1 MASLVS
7 AGTWERWS
15 ALMSA
20 RCPPRH
26 PPQQHPGP
34 RGEHHGGQHGSARSG
49 PRTNPQRLGQGLPAP
64 RWARQWPTLKRGSG
78 PAPPRQWG
86 KSVQTANPGLATTV
100 MTPLGAARHD
110 EGVST
115 APWTVA
121 PSASQN
127 HPDGEHTATAC
138 RGGQAHLENS
148 RPRTPGQT
156 PTEVPPRH
164 TQTPAAGPTQPRR
177 NNHPHCEQRHG
188 DVGRDQRGTPPS
200 SRPGIGTGATRPP

>member
-1 MASLVS
+1 
-7 AGTWERWS
+7 
-15 ALMSA
+15 MSA
-20 RCPPRH
+20 TASTATAPR
-26 PPQQHPGP
+26 PARRTP
-34 RGEHHGGQHGSARSG
+34 RGSTRLCTERAADKPAKTGT
-49 PRTNPQRLGQGLPAP
+49 RTTR
-64 RWARQWPTLKRGSG
+64 PTLGKAVAYAEERLRAS
-78 PAPPRQWG
+78 PPPGQWG

-164 TQTPAAGPTQPRR
+164 TQTPAARPTQPRR